1 MATITDVIARP
12 TSQSGLWSWITTVD
26 HKRIGVLY
34 GATAFIF
41 LLLGGIEAGI
51 IRLQLS
57 VPDSTMIDPDTF
69 NQMFTMHG
77 TTMIFLVIMP
87 LSASFFNFV
96 IPLAIGARDVAFP
109 RLNAFSYWVFLF
121 GGLLLN
127 ASFLTNQAP
136 DAGWF
141 SYANLTEKPFS
152 ANAGL
157 DYWALGLQVLGV
169 SSLAAA
175 FNFIVTIVNM
185 RAPGMSLMRMPLF
198 VWMTLVTSVLLVL
211 AFPVITVGLIELT
224 FDRNFGTN
232 FFVPEGGGDPILWQ
246 HLFWVF
252 GHPEV
257 YILILPA
264 MGIVSEVLPTFS
276 RKPLFGYPVVVFSG
290 VVIGIMGWAVW
301 SHHMFTVGL
310 GPVAVSVF
318 MITTMLI
325 AVPTGVKIFNWI
337 GTLWGGSIDLKS
349 AMLFALGFVALFIVG
364 GLSGVSHAVA
374 PSDNQQQDTYYIVA
388 HIHYVLFGGALFGI
402 FSGVYYWFPKLTGRL
417 FNEGLG
423 KLHFWLYFIGM
434 NVTFFPMHYLGLNGM
449 PRRIYTY
456 ASEFGW
462 DGLNLLAS
470 LGYLVLFVGT
480 LVFILNLIIS
490 LRKAPD
496 AGHDPWDA
504 PGLEWSISSP
514 PPAYNFAQIP
524 QVRGQD
530 HYWIVKRSA
539 EAEGHPITEPEA
551 HVDPST
557 IHMPSPSYWPLVT
570 AIGVLVLAGGML
582 YDTGWDYIRFPIPF
596 IGGIIAFIG
605 VVAWANEPPAKE
617 HDGGDHHGAEPHAAE
632 HVATAVAERPAG
644 AVTPTVRLLCSNC
657 GNQLSTAFRFCPYC
671 GGAVED
677 PADLQHEEG

>member
-1 MATITDVIARP
+1 MATIADVIPRP
-12 TSQSGLWSWITTVD
+12 AGQSGLWSWITTVD

-34 GATAFIF
+34 GTTAFIF
-41 LLLGGIEAGI
+41 LLLGGIEAGV
-51 IRLQLS
+51 IRLQLA
-57 VPDSTMIDPDTF
+57 VPDNTLINPDTF

-157 DYWALGLQVLGV
+157 DYWALGLQVLGI

-198 VWMTLVTSVLLVL
+198 VWMTLVTSILLVL

-276 RKPLFGYPVVVFSG
+276 RKPLFGYPVVVF
-290 VVIGIMGWAVW
+290 
-301 SHHMFTVGL
+301 
-310 GPVAVSVF
+310 
-318 MITTMLI
+318 
-325 AVPTGVKIFNWI
+325 
-337 GTLWGGSIDLKS
+337 
-349 AMLFALGFVALFIVG
+349 
-364 GLSGVSHAVA
+364 
-374 PSDNQQQDTYYIVA
+374 
-388 HIHYVLFGGALFGI
+388 
-402 FSGVYYWFPKLTGRL
+402 
-417 FNEGLG
+417 
-423 KLHFWLYFIGM
+423 
-434 NVTFFPMHYLGLNGM
+434 
-449 PRRIYTY
+449 
-456 ASEFGW
+456 
-462 DGLNLLAS
+462 
-470 LGYLVLFVGT
+470 
-480 LVFILNLIIS
+480 
-490 LRKAPD
+490 
-496 AGHDPWDA
+496 
-504 PGLEWSISSP
+504 
-514 PPAYNFAQIP
+514 PA
-524 QVRGQD
+524 
-530 HYWIVKRSA
+530 
-539 EAEGHPITEPEA
+539 
-551 HVDPST
+551 
-557 IHMPSPSYWPLVT
+557 
-570 AIGVLVLAGGML
+570 
-582 YDTGWDYIRFPIPF
+582 
-596 IGGIIAFIG
+596 
-605 VVAWANEPPAKE
+605 
-617 HDGGDHHGAEPHAAE
+617 
-632 HVATAVAERPAG
+632 
-644 AVTPTVRLLCSNC
+644 
-657 GNQLSTAFRFCPYC
+657 
-671 GGAVED
+671 
-677 PADLQHEEG
+677 